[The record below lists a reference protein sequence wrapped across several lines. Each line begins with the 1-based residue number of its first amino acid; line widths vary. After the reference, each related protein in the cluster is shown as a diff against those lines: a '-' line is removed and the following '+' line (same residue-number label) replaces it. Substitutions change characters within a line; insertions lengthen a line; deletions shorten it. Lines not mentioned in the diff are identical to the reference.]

1 MDPFLKK
8 MKKFSGVPKITLRKP
23 ASLRLF
29 LYNYIYNISAIFE
42 NWYFC
47 FTKDLRITYLVSVST

>member
-8 MKKFSGVPKITLRKP
+8 MEKFSGVPKITLRKP

-29 LYNYIYNISAIFE
+29 LYNISAIFE